1 MVEQLNKTMKPEK
14 NKIENLYQKLKAAYT
29 IDNLNQISFVLLG
42 FYKNRQFGTL
52 RKVAEIVSD
61 CVKIEIT
68 DDGKGFSAFM
78 MLYHPDRLAF
88 HINEI
93 NKFAT
98 EKNYEGLLNYS
109 HILLLERIEEIAT
122 SLESYEDI
130 DYSPVYEWD
139 INIQGFSIFYDTD
152 SKKKTKTSTKSTG
165 CSFYDALKTRF
176 FEDITYEYP
185 TWYLE
190 DMEEFELSSAD
201 INDLDGIQFCV
212 HAKNIDL
219 SDNNIIDLSLLAGLR
234 EIEELN
240 LSYNK
245 IGIIDELSNLTNLKN
260 LYLADNP
267 IDDISPLFVLEKL
280 EYIDLSDNKIDPD
293 QIKTLVEMGIEVT
306 S

>member
-1 MVEQLNKTMKPEK
+1 
-14 NKIENLYQKLKAAYT
+14 
-29 IDNLNQISFVLLG
+29 
-42 FYKNRQFGTL
+42 
-52 RKVAEIVSD
+52 
-61 CVKIEIT
+61 
-68 DDGKGFSAFM
+68 
-78 MLYHPDRLAF
+78 
-88 HINEI
+88 
-93 NKFAT
+93 
-98 EKNYEGLLNYS
+98 
-109 HILLLERIEEIAT
+109 
-122 SLESYEDI
+122 
-130 DYSPVYEWD
+130 
-139 INIQGFSIFYDTD
+139 
-152 SKKKTKTSTKSTG
+152 
-165 CSFYDALKTRF
+165 
-176 FEDITYEYP
+176 
-185 TWYLE
+185 
-190 DMEEFELSSAD
+190 MEEFELSSAD

-234 EIEELN
+234 DIEELN